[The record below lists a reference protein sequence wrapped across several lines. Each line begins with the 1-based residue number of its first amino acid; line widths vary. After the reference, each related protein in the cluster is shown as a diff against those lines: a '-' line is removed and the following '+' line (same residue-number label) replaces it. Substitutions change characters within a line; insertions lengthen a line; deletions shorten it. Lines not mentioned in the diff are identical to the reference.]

1 MTSIKP
7 PAPGPTSSH
16 PITDAARTGSSDA
29 SSPSPAGADGDA
41 FKSALQGAA
50 PPSGSAPGTGTTHG
64 AGATAGPSTGV
75 ATASQLGSKAG
86 VDPVSVLV
94 QQVES
99 GRMNMEQAVE
109 QLLNQ
114 TVSSFGTQ
122 LSAAQRSELSDVL
135 RAALA
140 NDPTLRGLR
149 GDAG

>member
-29 SSPSPAGADGDA
+29 SGSAPAGADGDA

-50 PPSGSAPGTGTTHG
+50 PPSGSAPSSGTTHA
-64 AGATAGPSTGV
+64 AGATAGPSSGV

-94 QQVES
+94 QQVEA

-114 TVSSFGTQ
+114 TVSSLGKQ
-122 LSAAQRSELSDVL
+122 LSAAQRAELSDVL

-140 NDPTLRGLR
+140 NDPTLKGLR
-149 GDAG
+149 GDVG